1 MTKQKVRLRF
11 TKKGEVKFLSHHD
24 LMRFFERAIRRAA
37 LPVKMSQGFNPRPK
51 FSIAAA
57 LGVGVSAEQEILEIE
72 LEEQLAPDFVLRKLS
87 QTLIN
92 GIAITSAE
100 YTGGKPARISGASY
114 EVQLPL
120 EFVLAEDAAQTL
132 LARELVEVE
141 RIAKNKKTRRVNIRP
156 YIRNIHAEGS
166 TVRMELAITD
176 SGAARPE
183 EVIAALAAG
192 QEIDRNRLR
201 IVRTTLEVEPQEQS

>member
-1 MTKQKVRLRF
+1 M
-11 TKKGEVKFLSHHD
+11 KFLSHHD

>member
-1 MTKQKVRLRF
+1 M
-11 TKKGEVKFLSHHD
+11 KFLSHHD

-120 EFVLAEDAAQTL
+120 EFALPEDAAQTL